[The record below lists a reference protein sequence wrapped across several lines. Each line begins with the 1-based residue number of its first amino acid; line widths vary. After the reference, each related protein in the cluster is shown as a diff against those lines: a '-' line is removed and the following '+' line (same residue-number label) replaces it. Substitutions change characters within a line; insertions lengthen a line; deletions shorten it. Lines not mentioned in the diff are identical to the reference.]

1 MSTVRLRRLQADY
14 EKMRAFLQRQPR
26 IRLIQT
32 QGSPPERYQLE
43 FQIRGLREV
52 DEKLQA
58 VANHMVE
65 IALPLSYPRL
75 PPQCRMLTPVFH
87 PNIAPHAICIG
98 DHWNA
103 GEPLW
108 SMVARIGEMIAY
120 QSYNTKSPLNG
131 EAARWVESN
140 QDKLPLDK
148 TNFMLDDAQTSD
160 APPNDASPPVAQSN
174 DAPPDPMLI
183 PVAGEHVAAPP
194 PIPTLRPAVSP
205 PPLASAPG
213 TAIPMAIPLP
223 PRSAPPVAKL
233 VGVSTAAAAVSN
245 GSGTSAPKA
254 TALPAQSAA
263 SAPSVKGDSPIF
275 ADTKTGKV
283 PAAPNIVIQ
292 CGQCGARYSVPPG
305 AAGKK
310 VRCKKCQAILL
321 IPVRPAQQ

>member
-14 EKMRAFLQRQPR
+14 EKLRAFLGRQPR

-43 FQIRGLREV
+43 FQIKGLREV

-140 QDKLPLDK
+140 LDKLPLDK
-148 TNFMLDDAQTSD
+148 TNFMLDDAQTPD
-160 APPNDASPPVAQSN
+160 GQQNGEQMNDMQVNGGQANGVPH
-174 DAPPDPMLI
+174 DPMLI
-183 PVAGEHVAAPP
+183 PVAGEHV
-194 PIPTLRPAVSP
+194 PASP
-205 PPLASAPG
+205 PPPVPRLAMSAPVPPSTNG
-213 TAIPMAIPLP
+213 QGAAIPMAIPLP

-233 VGVSTAAAAVSN
+233 VGTVSTPPAVAASSAPAAA
-245 GSGTSAPKA
+245 SGLNAPK
-254 TALPAQSAA
+254 TAAPPAQPAA
-263 SAPSVKGDSPIF
+263 GAP
-275 ADTKTGKV
+275 

-292 CGQCGARYSVPPG
+292 CGQCGARYSVPPA

-310 VRCKKCQAILL
+310 VRCKKCQAILQ
-321 IPVRPAQQ
+321 IPARQAQP

>member
-148 TNFMLDDAQTSD
+148 TNFMLDDAQPSEEQANA
-160 APPNDASPPVAQSN
+160 APNGEQA
-174 DAPPDPMLI
+174 DPMLI
-183 PVAGEHVAAPP
+183 PVAGERAPP
-194 PIPTLRPAVSP
+194 PALAPRPPMAVP
-205 PPLASAPG
+205 PPLQTAPG
-213 TAIPMAIPLP
+213 AAIPMAIPLP
-223 PRSAPPVAKL
+223 PRPSPPVAKL
-233 VGVSTAAAAVSN
+233 VGSFNPEPAATVRDSAAA
-245 GSGTSAPKA
+245 GSGLNDSKA
-254 TALPAQSAA
+254 A
-263 SAPSVKGDSPIF
+263 SVKGDSPIF
-275 ADTKTGKV
+275 ADTKIGTV

-292 CGQCGARYSVPPG
+292 CGQCGARYSVPPV
-305 AAGKK
+305 AAGRK